1 MNFPVFWRRARSG
14 PSSEGASSTARLFS
28 WRAVLG
34 VLGLAAL
41 AWSGALL
48 LVSTIAHSGRW
59 DLPSGKLLETIL
71 SSCQIEH
78 VSRGSIAT
86 EHMICP
92 TRLGAHEFP
101 QVLKDALVA
110 SEDERFFSHGALEM
124 RSTARAAWQYFLGN
138 RQGGSTLTQQFA
150 RTLLLKK
157 EDSLQRKLLE
167 AVLAVRISALLSR
180 QDILTRYMNVVPQAR
195 NMYGFDDPARFYF
208 GVRVQDLTLAEAA
221 LLVGML
227 PEPNN
232 RDPKNNPG
240 AALNG
245 ALEVVDLMLAQ
256 NKITADAAEAARGEL
271 KRRVVGGRLRRGDE
285 RYARLE
291 YRPYRDLALR
301 EARAGG
307 IELAADY
314 RLIVYLDGEFQRNL
328 AAQICA
334 IAGKHQAAGFFMR
347 PSGQVLAVSGS
358 CTYSGA
364 WNRAT
369 DIARSI
375 GSTGKLFP
383 LIGVREASMSMR
395 ELVSTRPLRRPDW
408 PSESNGSCLK
418 RRAVTLDFALAQS
431 CNRPWTEIAMRFGER
446 LKAIVKRFGIDP
458 PDAPALVPIG
468 GIHTSPMKLTQ
479 AYAALDN
486 DGLLPQVRFLV
497 AVIGAKGNLLGV
509 PPIKE
514 MPRVMSPKVAATV
527 LQDLRGPV
535 RSGTARSANSVHALV
550 YGKTGTSSRN
560 EDALFVG
567 LTRDFVGSFWLG
579 YDRPA
584 PMPGAHG
591 GGEPAKAF
599 AAITNFHYLKLARAE
614 LIAKREP
621 KDEWSKFRKI
631 APPEPLRSALVFG
644 AMLTMCL
651 WLARKPQH
659 TDAIQAAPSPE
670 DAKHVGGEAADP
682 EPATM
687 PEPATTPESE
697 PPVPSEDVV
706 VDGPWGRVTEAQS
719 SSL

>member
-1 MNFPVFWRRARSG
+1 MNFPAFWRRAACG
-14 PSSEGASSTARLFS
+14 PSSEGASSTARFFS
-28 WRAVLG
+28 WRTLLG

-41 AWSGALL
+41 VWSGALL

-59 DLPSGKLLETIL
+59 DLPSGKLLETIQ

-78 VSRGSIAT
+78 VSRGSIAA

-92 TRLGAHEFP
+92 TRLDAYDFP
-101 QVLKDALVA
+101 QVLKDAVIA

-124 RSTARAAWQYFLGN
+124 RSTVRAAWQYFLGN
-138 RQGGSTLTQQFA
+138 RQGGSTLTQQLA

-167 AVLAVRISALLSR
+167 AVLAVRLSAILSR
-180 QDILTRYMNVVPQAR
+180 PEILTRYMNVVPHAR
-195 NMYGFDDPARFYF
+195 NMYGFDEPARYYF
-208 GVRVQDLTLAEAA
+208 GVRVQELTLAEAA

-232 RDPKNNPG
+232 RDPNKNPG

-245 ALEVVDLMLAQ
+245 ALAVVDLMLAQ
-256 NKITADAAEAARGEL
+256 NKITQEAAEEAREEL
-271 KRRVVGGRLRRGDE
+271 KRRVVGGRLRRGNE
-285 RYARLE
+285 LYARLE
-291 YRPYRDLALR
+291 YRPYHDLALR
-301 EARAGG
+301 EARSSG
-307 IELAADY
+307 IELPADY
-314 RLIVYLDGEFQRNL
+314 RLIVYMDGEFQQNL

-334 IAGKHQAAGFFMR
+334 IAGKHQSAGFFMR
-347 PSGQVLAVSGS
+347 PSGEVLAVSGS

-408 PSESNGSCLK
+408 PSEVNRRCLK
-418 RRAVTLDFALAQS
+418 RRAVPLDFALEQS
-431 CNRPWTEIAMRFGER
+431 CNRPWTEIAMRLGER
-446 LKAIVKRFGIDP
+446 LNDIVKRFEIAP
-458 PDAPALVPIG
+458 PGAPALVPIG

-479 AYAALDN
+479 AYAALEN
-486 DGLLPQVRFLV
+486 DGILPPARFLV
-497 AVIGAKGNLLGV
+497 ALIGAKGNVLGV
-509 PPIKE
+509 PPTKE
-514 MPRVMSPKVAATV
+514 RPRVMSPRTAAAV

-535 RSGTARSANSVHALV
+535 RRGTAHSANSVHALV

-584 PMPGAHG
+584 PMPGVHG

-599 AAITNFHYLKLARAE
+599 AAMTDFHYLKLAQAE

-621 KDEWSKFRKI
+621 KDDWSEFRKI

-644 AMLTMCL
+644 VMLAMCL
-651 WLARKPQH
+651 LLTRKPQRA
-659 TDAIQAAPSPE
+659 DANATAPSLEDVKPAAPL
-670 DAKHVGGEAADP
+670 
-682 EPATM
+682 PATA
-687 PEPATTPESE
+687 ELSATTESE
-697 PPVPSEDVV
+697 PSPASEDNV
-706 VDGPWGRVTEAQS
+706 VDGPWGRAIDAGS
-719 SSL
+719 LSSL